1 MDECSVRVPLMTW
14 GNGGR
19 MARVGEAWKARRAMG
34 VRWASSWR
42 DSRAGRNEVAIVCVC
57 EVNGIL
63 LLLRVSSSCMAWKR
77 ESGVTLESDVIGSE
91 ALRARLPRQCGRKW
105 NECRETASLSRA
117 EICASRGQMRSQLY

>member
-1 MDECSVRVPLMTW
+1 MLVVVVGGEVVEYGLIGVLVPLMTW

-57 EVNGIL
+57 G
-63 LLLRVSSSCMAWKR
+63 
-77 ESGVTLESDVIGSE
+77 
-91 ALRARLPRQCGRKW
+91 
-105 NECRETASLSRA
+105 
-117 EICASRGQMRSQLY
+117 